1 MRYAVG
7 LYDHAMRGAIAERV
21 ADKPPVACQAQ
32 RDFDEVRTDFE
43 VTIMKE
49 ATN

>member
-7 LYDHAMRGAIAERV
+7 LYDYAMRGAIAERV
-21 ADKPPVACQAQ
+21 GIELRYGRKPPVACQAQ
-32 RDFDEVRTDFE
+32 RDFE

-49 ATN
+49 ATS